1 MHIRS
6 LGLAVTGLAALG
18 GCAQTPATAP
28 VTQNGWQVWSG
39 DHTAV
44 KTTCGPQPVR
54 LNGSH
59 TDVKL
64 TGACRLVQLAGDHN
78 DVEVWVA
85 AGGEIEITGSHND
98 VWWHQAG
105 RGRPPRLENRG
116 KENDFHRAR
125 S

>member
-1 MHIRS
+1 MQLRARGWVV
-6 LGLAVTGLAALG
+6 LGLAALG
-18 GCAQTPATAP
+18 GCMRAPATGP

-39 DHTAV
+39 NYKDVRAA
-44 KTTCGPQPVR
+44 CGAQPVR

-64 TGACRLVQLAGDHN
+64 TGACRRVQLAGNHN

-85 AGGEIEITGSHND
+85 PGGEVEITGSHND
-98 VWWHQAG
+98 VWWHKAG
-105 RGRPPRLENRG
+105 RGARLRLVDHG
-116 KENDFHRAR
+116 KANNFHRAR